1 MFLEHSLVRS
11 FPLDVQRRLGYDVAL
26 PNLGWVDHAS
36 PLESVLMQ
44 KGVDNRKMPGYNP
57 VAGVAD
63 ARAETSWQ
71 ESQAEIDPTIVV
83 KA

>member
-1 MFLEHSLVRS
+1 MFLDHALVRS
-11 FPLDVQRRLGYDVAL
+11 FPIDVQRRLGYDVAL

-36 PLESVLMQ
+36 PLESVLKQ
-44 KGVDNRKMPGYNP
+44 KGVDNRSMPGYNP
-57 VAGVAD
+57 VAGIAD

-71 ESQAEIDPTIVV
+71 EAEATVNPSVAI